1 VLNFI
6 EKLEIEEDD
15 RVKIG
20 FIKDDKFEKFKNGDK
35 YNLIMETENI
45 KQKLC
50 GLNHEYEYNF

>member
-20 FIKDDKFEKFKNGDK
+20 FIKDDKFEKF
-35 YNLIMETENI
+35 
-45 KQKLC
+45 
-50 GLNHEYEYNF
+50 